1 MLVYWCKR
9 SQVSWGRRKL
19 LNLKV
24 FFSPCHVVLRVIQV
38 FFIKVFFFFKG
49 KLIHFLSNNIFSPIA
64 DRYCD
69 NRSVV
74 GCPVVGIFLC
84 SHGESPINNLL

>member
-1 MLVYWCKR
+1 MGQEKASELEGIFFPMPCC
-9 SQVSWGRRKL
+9 
-19 LNLKV
+19 LK
-24 FFSPCHVVLRVIQV
+24 SNTG
-38 FFIKVFFFFKG
+38 FFIEVFFFFKG

-74 GCPVVGIFLC
+74 SCPVVGIFLC
-84 SHGESPINNLL
+84 CHGESPINNLL